1 MAEDAQD
8 WVVPVLAAAG
18 VLLVLLIIILVVFW
32 RTARR
37 GSRPYR
43 LLVSPGPWSWWREAQ
58 DRRWLAGA
66 QRREDARVRARD
78 EESGFA
84 ST

>member
-18 VLLVLLIIILVVFW
+18 VLLILLIIIIFW

-43 LLVSPGPWSWWREAQ
+43 LLVSPGPWSWWRDAR

-78 EESGFA
+78 EESGYT
-84 ST
+84 SI

>member
-8 WVVPVLAAAG
+8 WVIPVLAAAG
-18 VLLVLLIIILVVFW
+18 VILILLIIIIFW

-58 DRRWLAGA
+58 DRRWLARE
-66 QRREDARVRARD
+66 QRREGARVRARD

-84 ST
+84 SI